1 MASACNAQLR
11 DVRLDHDTAIKNFL
25 LSKQREGVDLSRH
38 CFLLQVFAVNA
49 HGREVKGVHITPGKE
64 YVVGNRK
71 EGTHIFGSVPRDAI
85 VLLPTYCEI
94 GETLAVSFTAKG
106 SRCSARNTLNKF
118 EKSGRY
124 VAASK
129 PGTSVYKAFP
139 LYSPIIKLR
148 EQIFHF
154 DNDELNSSEHFGIH
168 EYYSKL
174 AFNENRLINCQ
185 ELLDLLLREGPIPFR
200 DKKLRL
206 NGTNIIA
213 RLRDAEAARRQTP
226 LKLIGSQALICIK
239 DFVNKNVLDIDRGLR
254 SKPNKYDNFNAPGIT
269 KCISF
274 SIVIFSA
281 CSGSTSHTK
290 TNGGF
295 NRRTGSFTHPPN
307 VTSQEPDF
315 NWNKRAELF
324 RESGGSSDPPTSS
337 VTNRPRNSRGTN
349 RPSRPLSVTSLSAN
363 NRSRANNRNINHEYI
378 SVLRQFNR
386 NTTSTTENGRSTSR
400 SRNRPRP
407 SNFVKND

>member
-1 MASACNAQLR
+1 MASAACNVQLR
-11 DVRLDHDTAIKNFL
+11 DVRLDHDKAIKNFL

-49 HGREVKGVHITPGKE
+49 HGREVKRVHITPGKE

-94 GETLAVSFTAKG
+94 GETLAVPFTSKG

-118 EKSGRY
+118 EKTGRY

-129 PGTSVYKAFP
+129 QGTSVYKAFP
-139 LYSPIIKLR
+139 LYGPMIVKLR

-174 AFNENRLINCQ
+174 AFKENRLINCQ
-185 ELLDLLLREGPIPFR
+185 ELLDLLLREEPIPFR

-206 NGTNIIA
+206 NGINIIA
-213 RLRDAEAARRQTP
+213 RLRDAEAVRRQTP

-239 DFVNKNVLDIDRGLR
+239 DFVNKNVLDIDRELR
-254 SKPNKYDNFNAPGIT
+254 SRRNKYDNFNATGIT

-290 TNGGF
+290 TNGVYS
-295 NRRTGSFTHPPN
+295 RHTGSFTGPLN
-307 VTSQEPDF
+307 DFSQGPDF
-315 NWNKRAELF
+315 VWTNRAELF
-324 RESGGSSDPPTSS
+324 RESGGSSDPPNSRG
-337 VTNRPRNSRGTN
+337 TNRPRNSR
-349 RPSRPLSVTSLSAN
+349 PLSVTSRSAN
-363 NRSRANNRNINHEYI
+363 NRSRANNRSSANNINHEYN
-378 SVLRQFNR
+378 SLLHQFND

-400 SRNRPRP
+400 SRNRHRP
-407 SNFVKND
+407 SNFVTND

>member
-11 DVRLDHDTAIKNFL
+11 DVRLDHDTEIKNFL

-94 GETLAVSFTAKG
+94 GETLAAPFTPKG
-106 SRCSARNTLNKF
+106 SRCSARNTLEKF

-139 LYSPIIKLR
+139 LYNSPMIIKLR
-148 EQIFHF
+148 EHIFHF

-185 ELLDLLLREGPIPFR
+185 ELLDREEPIPFR

-213 RLRDAEAARRQTP
+213 RLRDAEAVRRQTP

-307 VTSQEPDF
+307 VTSQEPGF

-337 VTNRPRNSRGTN
+337 GTNRPRNSR
-349 RPSRPLSVTSLSAN
+349 PLSVTSRSAN
-363 NRSRANNRNINHEYI
+363 NRNNEYN
-378 SVLRQFNR
+378 SLLHQFNDR
-386 NTTSTTENGRSTSR
+386 RSR
-400 SRNRPRP
+400 SRNRTNYKLQPTHSL
-407 SNFVKND
+407 SNFVTND